1 MTQEVR
7 HTTKYNDNSSTE
19 TLLAGEIVY
28 TDSGTIKIGDGTK
41 IFSQLPE
48 FSSNDT
54 LGDDSTIKS
63 NSAKK
68 IQAHGTLNKN
78 PSATGDYTK
87 VFDWIGTNQEF
98 VDQQVETLHPDWLC
112 FVTDDISAV
121 SDGTYTR
128 SQIDGFL
135 ANKADGQGSAV
146 LTTGSQNIEGFKYF
160 INDGLKSK
168 SSTIDSTQTPAA
180 TEYLSMVMAHD
191 KNGQRVGNLE
201 VFHNTDGSIGVGI
214 NASVG
219 VGGVNV
225 YSPAIITC
233 ISQDGQSG
241 WTYTHTPSSTT
252 ANNNEIAT
260 TEHVMNV
267 LKAMYPVG
275 AIFLGTTS
283 TCPMAQFFGTWTL
296 VSSGYALWT
305 GNGTA
310 GTGTTANA
318 DYANAPAN
326 TTIAAGLPNIT
337 GSANRDNGYGWIR
350 GTTSGALYGS
360 GTYQRGVGDSSVT
373 AAETLNFDASRSNS
387 TYGQSSTVQPP
398 AYVVNV
404 WRRTA

>member
-1 MTQEVR
+1 MAQEVR

-28 TDSGTIKIGDGTK
+28 TDSSTIKVGDGEH

-78 PSATGDYTK
+78 PNATGNYTK
-87 VFDWIGTNQEF
+87 VFDWIGTAQEF
-98 VDQQVETLHPDWLC
+98 VDQNIETTHPDWLC

-128 SQIDGFL
+128 SQIDAFL

-160 INDGLKSK
+160 LNNSLKSK
-168 SSTIDSTQTPAA
+168 SGTIDSTQTPES

-191 KNGQRVGNLE
+191 KNGQRIGNLE
-201 VFHNTDGSIGVGI
+201 IYHSTDGSIGVGI
-214 NASVG
+214 NSSVSING
-219 VGGVNV
+219 SNV
-225 YSPAIITC
+225 YSGVIGTY
-233 ISQDGQSG
+233 ISQDGQSS
-241 WTYTHTPSSTT
+241 WTQAPTPNSVVS
-252 ANNNEIAT
+252 NGHEIAT
-260 TEHVMNV
+260 TAHVINV

-275 AIFLGTTS
+275 AIFIGTTS
-283 TCPMAQFFGTWTL
+283 TCPMAQFFGTWEL
-296 VSSGYALWT
+296 VAADRSLQGSSTNHA
-305 GNGTA
+305 
-310 GTGTTANA
+310 
-318 DYANAPAN
+318 AN
-326 TTIAAGLPNIT
+326 TTIAAGLPDISGHFAVNSPSST
-337 GSANRDNGYGWIR
+337 S
-350 GTTSGALYGS
+350 TSGAFQLQSSYGS
-360 GTYQRGVGDSSVT
+360 AGWDGTSGGGRVY
-373 AAETLNFDASRSNS
+373 NFYASRSSSIYGSS
-387 TYGQSSTVQPP
+387 TTVQPS

>member
-1 MTQEVR
+1 MAQEVR

-28 TDSGTIKIGDGTK
+28 TDSSTIKVGDGEH

-78 PSATGDYTK
+78 PNATGNYTK
-87 VFDWIGTNQEF
+87 VFDWIGTAQEF
-98 VDQQVETLHPDWLC
+98 VDQHIESEHPDWLC

-128 SQIDGFL
+128 SQIDAFL

-146 LTTGSQNIEGFKYF
+146 LTTGSQSIEGFKYF
-160 INDGLKSK
+160 LNDGLKSK
-168 SSTIDSTQTPAA
+168 SGTIDSTQTPSE
-180 TEYLSMVMAHD
+180 TEYLSTVMAHD
-191 KNGQRVGNLE
+191 KNGQRIGNLE
-201 VFHNTDGSIGVGI
+201 IYHRTDGAIGLGI

-219 VGGVNV
+219 VNGANV
-225 YSPAIITC
+225 YSPVISTW
-233 ISQDGQSG
+233 ISQDGQTK
-241 WTYTHTPSSTT
+241 WTDAGANPTQLTSDDQQITT
-252 ANNNEIAT
+252 T
-260 TEHVMNV
+260 KHLMDV

-275 AIFLGTTS
+275 AIFIGTTS
-283 TCPMAQFFGTWTL
+283 TCPMAQFFGTWEL
-296 VSSGYALWT
+296 VAADRSLQGSSTNHA
-305 GNGTA
+305 
-310 GTGTTANA
+310 
-318 DYANAPAN
+318 AN

-337 GSANRDNGYGWIR
+337 GYTHWIGAVFNNNNQSYANGCFQPTEANNGAYAGGGGYANAACR
-350 GTTSGALYGS
+350 LYF
-360 GTYQRGVGDSSVT
+360 
-373 AAETLNFDASRSNS
+373 AASRSSSIYGNS
-387 TYGQSSTVQPP
+387 TTVQPP

>member
-1 MTQEVR
+1 MAQEVR

-28 TDSGTIKIGDGTK
+28 TDSGTIKVGDGEH

-78 PSATGDYTK
+78 PNATGNYTK
-87 VFDWIGTNQEF
+87 VFDWIGTAQEF
-98 VDQQVETLHPDWLC
+98 VDQHIESEHPDWLC

-128 SQIDGFL
+128 SQIDAFL

-146 LTTGSQNIEGFKYF
+146 LTTGSQSIEGFKYF
-160 INDGLKSK
+160 LNDGLKSK
-168 SSTIDSTQTPAA
+168 SGIIDSTQTPSE
-180 TEYLSMVMAHD
+180 TEYLSTVMAHD
-191 KNGQRVGNLE
+191 KNGQRIGNLE
-201 VFHNTDGSIGVGI
+201 IYHRTDGAIGLGI

-219 VGGVNV
+219 VNGANV
-225 YSPAIITC
+225 YSPVISTW
-233 ISQDGQSG
+233 ISQDGQTK
-241 WTYTHTPSSTT
+241 WTDAGANPTQLTSNDQQITT
-252 ANNNEIAT
+252 T
-260 TEHVMNV
+260 KHLMDV

-275 AIFLGTTS
+275 AIFIGTTS
-283 TCPMAQFFGTWTL
+283 TCPMAQFFGTWEL
-296 VSSGYALWT
+296 VAADRSLQGSSTNHA
-305 GNGTA
+305 
-310 GTGTTANA
+310 
-318 DYANAPAN
+318 AN

-337 GSANRDNGYGWIR
+337 GSFDAATFAGNTNGTGAFTGSTAPYNWAVR
-350 GTTSGALYGS
+350 GTYTDTYGAHYPFS
-360 GTYQRGVGDSSVT
+360 
-373 AAETLNFDASRSNS
+373 ASNS
-387 TYGQSSTVQPP
+387 NSIYGNSTTVQPP

>member
-1 MTQEVR
+1 MVQEVR

-28 TDSGTIKIGDGTK
+28 TDSGTIKVGDGEH

-78 PSATGDYTK
+78 PNATGNYTK
-87 VFDWIGTNQEF
+87 VFDWIGTAQEF
-98 VDQQVETLHPDWLC
+98 VDQNIETTHPDWLC

-128 SQIDGFL
+128 SQIDAFL

-146 LTTGSQNIEGFKYF
+146 LTTGSQNIEGYKYF
-160 INDGLKSK
+160 LNDGLKSK
-168 SSTIDSTQTPAA
+168 SGTIDSTQTPES

-191 KNGQRVGNLE
+191 KNGQRIGNLE
-201 VFHNTDGSIGVGI
+201 IYHGTDGSIGIGI
-214 NASVG
+214 NSSVG
-219 VGGVNV
+219 VNGSNV
-225 YSPAIITC
+225 YSGVIGTY
-233 ISQDGQSG
+233 ISQDGQSS
-241 WTYTHTPSSTT
+241 WTHAPTP
-252 ANNNEIAT
+252 NNVVSNGHEIAT
-260 TEHVMNV
+260 TAHIINV
-267 LKAMYPVG
+267 LKAIYPVG
-275 AIFLGTTS
+275 AIFIGTTS
-283 TCPMAQFFGTWTL
+283 TCPMAQFFGTWEL
-296 VSSGYALWT
+296 VAADRSLQGSSTSHA
-305 GNGTA
+305 
-310 GTGTTANA
+310 
-318 DYANAPAN
+318 AN

-337 GSANRDNGYGWIR
+337 GTFQAN
-350 GTTSGALYGS
+350 
-360 GTYQRGVGDSSVT
+360 VT
-373 AAETLNFDASRSNS
+373 AAYAASGAISTTGSWNCGHSWDGAGSGGGYSLDASRSS
-387 TYGQSSTVQPP
+387 SIYGSSSTVQPP

>member
-1 MTQEVR
+1 MAQEVR

-28 TDSGTIKIGDGTK
+28 TDSGTIKVGDGEH

-78 PSATGDYTK
+78 PNATGNYTK
-87 VFDWIGTNQEF
+87 VFDWIGTAQEF
-98 VDQQVETLHPDWLC
+98 VDQHIESEHPDWLC

-128 SQIDGFL
+128 SQIDAFL

-146 LTTGSQNIEGFKYF
+146 LTTGSQSIEGFKYF
-160 INDGLKSK
+160 LNDGLKSK
-168 SSTIDSTQTPAA
+168 SGTIDSTQTPSE
-180 TEYLSMVMAHD
+180 TEYLSTVMAHD
-191 KNGQRVGNLE
+191 KNGQRIGNLE
-201 VFHNTDGSIGVGI
+201 IYHRTDGAIGLGI

-219 VGGVNV
+219 VNGANV
-225 YSPAIITC
+225 YSPVISTW
-233 ISQDGQSG
+233 ISQDGQTK
-241 WTYTHTPSSTT
+241 WTDAGANPTQLTSNDQQITT
-252 ANNNEIAT
+252 T
-260 TEHVMNV
+260 KHLMDV

-275 AIFLGTTS
+275 AIFIGTTS
-283 TCPMAQFFGTWTL
+283 TCPMAQFFGTWEL
-296 VSSGYALWT
+296 VAADRSLQGSSTNHA
-305 GNGTA
+305 
-310 GTGTTANA
+310 
-318 DYANAPAN
+318 AN

-337 GSANRDNGYGWIR
+337 GSFDAATFAGNTNGTGAFTGSTAPYNWAVR
-350 GTTSGALYGS
+350 GTYTDTYGAHYPFS
-360 GTYQRGVGDSSVT
+360 
-373 AAETLNFDASRSNS
+373 ASNS
-387 TYGQSSTVQPP
+387 NSIYGNSTTVQPP

>member
-1 MTQEVR
+1 MAQEVR

-28 TDSGTIKIGDGTK
+28 TDSGTIKVGDGEH

-78 PSATGDYTK
+78 PNATGGYTK
-87 VFDWIGTNQEF
+87 VFDWIGSAQEF
-98 VDQQVETLHPDWLC
+98 VDQHIESEHPDWLC

-128 SQIDGFL
+128 SQIDSFL

-160 INDGLKSK
+160 LNDGLKSK
-168 SSTIDSTQTPAA
+168 SGTIDSTQTPSE
-180 TEYLSMVMAHD
+180 TEYLSTVMAHD
-191 KNGQRVGNLE
+191 KNGQRIGNLE
-201 VFHNTDGSIGVGI
+201 IYHRTDGAIGLGI

-219 VGGVNV
+219 VNGTNV
-225 YSPAIITC
+225 YSPVISTW
-233 ISQDGQSG
+233 ISQDGQTK
-241 WTYTHTPSSTT
+241 WTDAGTHPTQLTSNDQQITT
-252 ANNNEIAT
+252 T
-260 TEHVMNV
+260 KHLMDV

-275 AIFLGTTS
+275 AIFIGTTS
-283 TCPMAQFFGTWTL
+283 TCPMAQFFGTWEL
-296 VSSGYALWT
+296 VAADRSLQGSSTNHA
-305 GNGTA
+305 
-310 GTGTTANA
+310 
-318 DYANAPAN
+318 AN

-337 GSANRDNGYGWIR
+337 GEMWQNAMGKSDEA
-350 GTTSGALYGS
+350 TTTRSGALSFG
-360 GTYQRGVGDSSVT
+360 
-373 AAETLNFDASRSNS
+373 S
-387 TYGQSSTVQPP
+387 TYGFGSAGNTSINGRHIHFNATNSNSIYGASSTVQPP

>member
-1 MTQEVR
+1 MVQEVR

-28 TDSGTIKIGDGTK
+28 TDSGTIKVGDGEH

-78 PSATGDYTK
+78 PNATGNYTK
-87 VFDWIGTNQEF
+87 VFDWIGTAQEF
-98 VDQQVETLHPDWLC
+98 VDQNIETTHPDWLC

-128 SQIDGFL
+128 SQIDAFL

-160 INDGLKSK
+160 LNNGLKSK
-168 SSTIDSTQTPAA
+168 SGTIDSTQTPAE

-191 KNGQRVGNLE
+191 KNGQRIGNLE
-201 VFHNTDGSIGVGI
+201 IYHGTDGAIGVGI
-214 NASVG
+214 NSSVG
-219 VGGVNV
+219 INGSNV
-225 YSPAIITC
+225 YSGMIGTY
-233 ISQDGQSG
+233 ISQDGQSS
-241 WTYTHTPSSTT
+241 WTYAPTP
-252 ANNNEIAT
+252 NNVVSNGHEIAT
-260 TEHVMNV
+260 TAHVINV

-275 AIFLGTTS
+275 AIFLGTTA
-283 TCPMAQFFGTWTL
+283 TCPMAQFFGTWEL
-296 VSSGYALWT
+296 VSSGKALWT
-305 GNGTA
+305 G
-310 GTGTTANA
+310 TGSN
-318 DYANAPAN
+318 AN

-337 GSANRDNGYGWIR
+337 GTLQALV
-350 GTTSGALYGS
+350 SGAHGAS
-360 GTYQRGVGDSSVT
+360 GAFASDSTWNAYHGWNGDGGGAQYSI
-373 AAETLNFDASRSNS
+373 DASRSS
-387 TYGQSSTVQPP
+387 SIYGNSSTVQPP
-398 AYVVNV
+398 AYVVNA

>member
-1 MTQEVR
+1 MAQEVR

-28 TDSGTIKIGDGTK
+28 TDSGTIKVGDGEH

-78 PSATGDYTK
+78 PNATGNYTK
-87 VFDWIGTNQEF
+87 VFDWIGTAQEF
-98 VDQQVETLHPDWLC
+98 VDQNIETTHPDWLC

-128 SQIDGFL
+128 SQIDAFL

-160 INDGLKSK
+160 LNNSLKSK
-168 SSTIDSTQTPAA
+168 SGTIDSTQTPES

-191 KNGQRVGNLE
+191 KNGQRIGNLE
-201 VFHNTDGSIGVGI
+201 IYHSTDGSIGVGI
-214 NASVG
+214 NSSVSING
-219 VGGVNV
+219 SNV
-225 YSPAIITC
+225 YSGVIGTY
-233 ISQDGQSG
+233 ISQDGQSS
-241 WTYTHTPSSTT
+241 WTQAPTPNSVVS
-252 ANNNEIAT
+252 NGHEIAT
-260 TEHVMNV
+260 TAHVINV

-275 AIFLGTTS
+275 AIFIGTTS
-283 TCPMAQFFGTWTL
+283 TCPMAQFFGTWEL
-296 VSSGYALWT
+296 VAADRSLQGSSTNHA
-305 GNGTA
+305 
-310 GTGTTANA
+310 
-318 DYANAPAN
+318 AN
-326 TTIAAGLPNIT
+326 TTIAAGLPDISGHFAVNSPSST
-337 GSANRDNGYGWIR
+337 S
-350 GTTSGALYGS
+350 TSGAFQLQSSYGS
-360 GTYQRGVGDSSVT
+360 AGWDGTSGGGRVY
-373 AAETLNFDASRSNS
+373 NFYASRSSSIYGSS
-387 TYGQSSTVQPP
+387 TTVQPS